1 MKQMIRRMAVVGAII
16 LMGMGAQQLMAQEQ
30 QQQRQRPDR
39 QNFDPA
45 QMQQRMMERYKESF
59 EVTNE
64 DEWKIIQERIQKV
77 TEARREVGFGG
88 GRMFGGMRPG
98 GNNAPGEQGQGG
110 GRRAFGGEQNAAMQE
125 LQQAIESKATAEQL
139 KIKLAKVRDDRK
151 QKQAKLDQAQE
162 ELKKVLNV
170 RREAIAVTMGLLN

>member
-1 MKQMIRRMAVVGAII
+1 MWVGAIV
-16 LMGMGAQQLMAQEQ
+16 LMGMGVQQLTAQE

-45 QMQQRMMERYKESF
+45 QMQQRMMERYKESL
-59 EVTNE
+59 EVTSE

-77 TEARREVGFGG
+77 NEARRDVGFGG
-88 GRMFGGMRPG
+88 GRGMFGGMRPG
-98 GNNAPGEQGQGG
+98 GNNPPGDQGQGG
-110 GRRAFGGEQNAAMQE
+110 GRRGFGGEPNAAMQE
-125 LQQAIESKATAEQL
+125 LQQAVESKATAEQL
-139 KIKLAKVRDDRK
+139 KAKLAKVRDDRK
-151 QKQAKLDQAQE
+151 QKQAKLEQAQE